1 MNNEKKIVSVYAS
14 DLFRRIH
21 LTTSINVT
29 EIKKNLRK
37 EETDHVNFTGRGNY
51 RMSVW
56 DRACMI
62 FLKNLVENKDVDELG
77 ISAMIEGL
85 AYNYMLCSAL
95 WNSTRTKHI
104 MHEWYETIKEDDLT
118 FIKNWRYSDVY
129 KMEVSQ

>member
-37 EETDHVNFTGRGNY
+37 EETDHIKWCGERSCRV
-51 RMSVW
+51 SVW

-62 FLKNLVENKDVDELG
+62 FLKNLVEIKDVDELG
-77 ISAMIEGL
+77 ISSMIEGL

-95 WNSTRTKHI
+95 WNSIRTKHI
-104 MHEWYETIKEDDLT
+104 MHEWYETITEDDLT

-129 KMEVSQ
+129 KMEVS